1 MMDRWC
7 FEGSVSLPE
16 AFASTFGPHQRE
28 GVAWFPAYREIKDKG
43 TCAGSSGL
51 IGLGCSNFSSR
62 SVLGEGYLYD
72 YLTAAMFH
80 GLVTRRRLTTLPH
93 KTGSYCSIEHASV
106 SA

>member
-28 GVAWFPAYREIKDKG
+28 GVALFPAYRVNKDKG

-51 IGLGCSNFSSR
+51 TGLGCSNFSRR

-72 YLTAAMFH
+72 YSTPMMFH
-80 GLVTRRRLTTLPH
+80 DLVTRRTLTTLLH
-93 KTGSYCSIEHASV
+93 KAGRFCSIEHASV